1 MRNLLLLC
9 LWAYA
14 SAVSG
19 QDFILQK
26 LDVSIN
32 TDTFDEI
39 APCIS
44 GDGQRLFYT
53 RTGYPDFDQTLIEF
67 DQDLSVVLAKKQYD
81 QRLREIYGLLGDR
94 SGGKIYQSDFNQDIW
109 EASWNGNDFVTDNH
123 PEYPLNNALPNSVSS
138 FGSNDTTL
146 VVINQFVEGGGMAKG
161 FSTVNQKT
169 DGTWGFPKPLPIN
182 NYHNSGEDV
191 NLTMSSDGKVI
202 ILSMEREDGMGESD
216 LYMSFKQSNGNW
228 SRPENMGS
236 GVNSPWRET
245 TPHLSTDGRSL
256 YYASNRGYTT
266 TGGSDIYVQERIG
279 DNWKNWSA
287 PRRFKAPVNSDA
299 HDSHPY
305 FNSATGHLYFSSTR
319 DGSSDIFMIQISEP
333 KLISDPAPTPA
344 MAMANVAKAKK
355 VVILKSQKIKS
366 RKEKQRIESLAISHP
381 IIKTPASVGKK
392 IELNPILFRQS
403 TAEILSRSYFEIE
416 RVADYLQ
423 RHPYVKIRI
432 AGHTDNQGDTNQL
445 YVLSRDRA
453 LEVMRSLAKLGEI
466 DTGRMEAVGHGGDLP
481 VASNRTEKGRKKNR
495 RVEIEIIETGI
506 SAKEEGAKVG
516 IR

>member
-14 SAVSG
+14 SVVSG
-19 QDFILQK
+19 QDFILKK
-26 LDVSIN
+26 LDASIN

-44 GDGQRLFYT
+44 GDGQLLFYT
-53 RTGYPDFDQTLIEF
+53 RTGYPDFNQTLIEF
-67 DQDLSVVLAKKQYD
+67 NQDLSVILPKIKYD
-81 QRLREIYGLLGDR
+81 QRLREIYSLLGDR
-94 SGGKIYQSDFNQDIW
+94 PGGKIYDSDFNQDIW
-109 EASWNGNDFVTDNH
+109 EARWDGNNFVTKTH
-123 PEYPLNNALPNSVSS
+123 PDYPLNNALPNSVSS
-138 FGSNDTTL
+138 FGANDQTL
-146 VVINQFVEGGGMAKG
+146 VVINQFVEGGGMTKG
-161 FSTVNQKT
+161 FSTVKEKL
-169 DGTWGFPKPLPIN
+169 DGTWDFPTPLPIN

-191 NLTMSSDGKVI
+191 NLTMSNDGKVI
-202 ILSMEREDGMGESD
+202 ILSMEREDGMGQSD
-216 LYMSFKQSNGNW
+216 LFISFKQRNGNW

-266 TGGSDIYVQERIG
+266 SGGSDIYVQERLG
-279 DNWKNWSA
+279 EGWNNWSA
-287 PRRFKAPVNSDA
+287 PRRFKAPVNSNA

-305 FNSATGHLYFSSTR
+305 FNAATGHLYFSSTR
-319 DGSSDIFMIQISEP
+319 DGSSDIFMIQIREPKTTSDSEP
-333 KLISDPAPTPA
+333 
-344 MAMANVAKAKK
+344 MAAIVSQTKKAALLNPRKVKSNKPKK
-355 VVILKSQKIKS
+355 Q
-366 RKEKQRIESLAISHP
+366 IESLATAHP

-392 IELNPILFRQS
+392 IDLNPILFRQS

-416 RVADYLQ
+416 RVADYLK

-432 AGHTDNQGDTNQL
+432 TGHTDNQGDTNQL

-453 LEVMRSLAKLGEI
+453 LEVMRSLAKLGDI
-466 DTGRMEAVGHGGDLP
+466 DTDRMQAVGHGGDLP

-506 SAKEEGAKVG
+506 SAKEAAGKVG

>member
-19 QDFILQK
+19 QNFILKK
-26 LDVSIN
+26 LDASIN
-32 TDTFDEI
+32 TDGFDEI

-44 GDGQRLFYT
+44 SDGQHLFYT
-53 RTGYPDFDQTLIEF
+53 RTGYPDFDQTLIES
-67 DQDLSVVLAKKQYD
+67 DRDLSVLLPKAAYE
-81 QRLREIYGLLGDR
+81 QRLRDIYGLLGDR
-94 SGGKIYQSDFNQDIW
+94 PGGKIYQSGFNQDIW
-109 EASWNGNDFVTDNH
+109 KAQWKGNNFVTDSH

-138 FGSNDTTL
+138 FGTNDKTL
-146 VVINQFVEGGGMAKG
+146 IVINQFVAGGGMAKG
-161 FSTVNQKT
+161 FSTVKQKK
-169 DGTWGFPKPLPIN
+169 DGSWNLPQPLPIN

-202 ILSMEREDGMGESD
+202 ILSMEREDGMGQSD
-216 LYMSFKQSNGNW
+216 LYISFKQANGNW

-236 GVNSPWRET
+236 GINSPWRET
-245 TPHLSTDGRSL
+245 TPHLSTDGLSI

-266 TGGSDIYVQERIG
+266 TGGSDIYVQEKTG
-279 DNWKNWSA
+279 NDWKSWSA
-287 PRRFKAPVNSDA
+287 PRRFKAPVNSAA

-305 FNSATGHLYFSSTR
+305 FNVATGQLYFSSTR

-333 KLISDPAPTPA
+333 KIVSTLTADVSVISKPKKA
-344 MAMANVAKAKK
+344 MVMKYKE
-355 VVILKSQKIKS
+355 IKS
-366 RKEKQRIESLAISHP
+366 KNKTIELMAAAHP
-381 IIKTPASVGKK
+381 IIKTPASVGEK
-392 IELNPILFRQS
+392 IEIKPIMFRQS

-432 AGHTDNQGDTNQL
+432 AGHTDNQGETKQL
-445 YVLSRDRA
+445 YALSRDRA
-453 LEVMRSLAKLGEI
+453 LEVMYALANIGNI
-466 DTGRMEAVGHGGDLP
+466 ATSRMEAVGHGGDLP
-481 VASNRTEKGRKKNR
+481 IVSNRSEKSRKKNR
-495 RVEIEIIETGI
+495 RVEIEIIKTGI
-506 SAKEEGAKVG
+506 SAPEEAAKVG

>member
-1 MRNLLLLC
+1 MRNLFLLC

-14 SAVSG
+14 SVVSG
-19 QDFILQK
+19 QDFILKK
-26 LDVSIN
+26 LDVSVN

-44 GDGQRLFYT
+44 SDGQRLFYT
-53 RTGYPDFDQTLIEF
+53 RTGYPDFNQTLIEF
-67 DQDLSVVLAKKQYD
+67 DYDLSIILPKVKYD
-81 QRLREIYGLLGDR
+81 QRLREIYTLLGDR
-94 SGGKIYQSDFNQDIW
+94 PSEKVYDSDFNQDIW
-109 EASWNGNDFVTDNH
+109 EAHWNGNSFVTKNH
-123 PEYPLNNALPNSVSS
+123 PNYPLNNALPNSVSS
-138 FGSNDTTL
+138 FGSNDNTL
-146 VVINQFVEGGGMAKG
+146 VVINQFMEGGGMAKG
-161 FSTVNQKT
+161 FSIVKEKPN
-169 DGTWGFPKPLPIN
+169 GTWDFPTLLPIN

-191 NLTMSSDGKVI
+191 NLTMSKDGKVI
-202 ILSMEREDGMGESD
+202 ILSMEREDGMGQSD
-216 LYMSFKQSNGNW
+216 LYISFKQRNGNW

-266 TGGSDIYVQERIG
+266 SGGSDIYVQERIG
-279 DNWKNWSA
+279 KNWKNWSA
-287 PRRFKAPVNSDA
+287 PRRFKEPVNSNA

-333 KLISDPAPTPA
+333 ALISDSEP
-344 MAMANVAKAKK
+344 VAAIVSQTKEAALLNPRK
-355 VVILKSQKIKS
+355 VKPKKIK
-366 RKEKQRIESLAISHP
+366 KRIESLATPHP

-392 IELNPILFRQS
+392 IDLNPILFRQS

-416 RVADYLQ
+416 RVADYLK

-432 AGHTDNQGDTNQL
+432 SGHTDNQGDTNQL

-453 LEVMRSLAKLGEI
+453 LEVMRSLAKIGGI
-466 DTGRMEAVGHGGDLP
+466 DRDRMEAVGHGCDLP

-506 SAKEEGAKVG
+506 SVKEEAAKVG